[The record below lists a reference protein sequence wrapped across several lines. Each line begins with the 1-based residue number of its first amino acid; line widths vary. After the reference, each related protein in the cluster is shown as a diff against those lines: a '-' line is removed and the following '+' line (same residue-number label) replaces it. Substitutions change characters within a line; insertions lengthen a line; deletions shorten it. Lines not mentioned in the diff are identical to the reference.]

1 MQLTLADALK
11 RVVCVQLNKHFL
23 RLNSKKKYHKM
34 LKKQDKAVDKKNKL
48 GPVPQTMKRPQEIR
62 VI

>member
-1 MQLTLADALK
+1 MQLTLADGLK
-11 RVVCVQLNKHFL
+11 RVVCVQLNKHFFTSQL
-23 RLNSKKKYHKM
+23 QKKYHKV